1 MDIEKELTWIENA
14 IEELSKTAEKDGIS
28 WRASYTPEDQKGTE
42 LLKAWMEEKG
52 FCTYFDEVGNLFG
65 RIAGKKEEVIL
76 TGSHRDTVKNGG
88 KYDGA
93 LGVIT
98 AIEGISALY
107 QKYGRPEK
115 TVEVAAFCEEEA
127 SRFPTGFIGSS
138 GITGELSEKDL
149 NEKDDDGITVKE
161 AMEGAGYYKEGV
173 LPQKEA
179 TS

>member
-1 MDIEKELTWIENA
+1 MRLRNFRRPQRRMESVGGRHIRPKI
-14 IEELSKTAEKDGIS
+14 KRDG
-28 WRASYTPEDQKGTE
+28 A
-42 LLKAWMEEKG
+42 LKAWMEEKG

-115 TVEVAAFCEEEA
+115 
-127 SRFPTGFIGSS
+127 P
-138 GITGELSEKDL
+138 
-149 NEKDDDGITVKE
+149 
-161 AMEGAGYYKEGV
+161 
-173 LPQKEA
+173 
-179 TS
+179 

>member
-52 FCTYFDEVGNLFG
+52 FCTYFDEVANLFG

-98 AIEGISALY
+98 AIEGT
-107 QKYGRPEK
+107 KNMDGRRKP
-115 TVEVAAFCEEEA
+115 
-127 SRFPTGFIGSS
+127 
-138 GITGELSEKDL
+138 
-149 NEKDDDGITVKE
+149 
-161 AMEGAGYYKEGV
+161 
-173 LPQKEA
+173 
-179 TS
+179 